1 MRDTPNNIQKSNMNK
16 KPYTMPRIDVVEIK
30 EADLICTSLRFYD
43 EEAGGP
49 VGARGR
55 DYDDYDY

>member
-1 MRDTPNNIQKSNMNK
+1 MNNK
-16 KPYTMPRIDVVEIK
+16 KQYTKPRIDVVEIK
-30 EADLICTSLRFYD
+30 DADLICTSLRFYD